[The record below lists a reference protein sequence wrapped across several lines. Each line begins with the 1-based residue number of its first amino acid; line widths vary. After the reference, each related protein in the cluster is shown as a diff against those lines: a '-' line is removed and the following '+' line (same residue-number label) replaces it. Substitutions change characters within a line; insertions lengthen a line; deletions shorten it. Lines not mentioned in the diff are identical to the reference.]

1 MWKDKNNSKLYMVK
15 ENGTKQQ
22 SFSRVKFIIHYF
34 LINIYGRSS
43 KFI

>member
-22 SFSRVKFIIHYF
+22 IILQKY
-34 LINIYGRSS
+34 LNIENS
-43 KFI
+43 

>member
-22 SFSRVKFIIHYF
+22 GYYFKIFKYKKIH
-34 LINIYGRSS
+34 L
-43 KFI
+43 